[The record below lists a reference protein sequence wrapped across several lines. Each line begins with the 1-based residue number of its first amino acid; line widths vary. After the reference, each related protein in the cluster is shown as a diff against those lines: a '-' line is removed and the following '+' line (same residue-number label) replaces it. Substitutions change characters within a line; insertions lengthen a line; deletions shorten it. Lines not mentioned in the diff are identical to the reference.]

1 MNKLDLA
8 FRSPLLNAAGTL
20 GFTPAKRGP
29 VDLDSFGAFF
39 TNPISR
45 GPRRPAEERAC
56 QGYPGGLLL
65 HTGLP
70 NPGFRAVLRQHAAQ
84 WRAASLAVVV
94 HLIGDQPEDIA
105 WMVRGLESGE
115 NIAGVEIGIPPGA
128 SPDLARMLVQ
138 AAAGELPV
146 IACLPMERA
155 PELAAALARDGGT
168 AAFSLAA
175 PRGCLPGSQK
185 LLRGRMLGPGV
196 FPLAL
201 AAVHELTR
209 LGLPVIGGGGVQQP
223 ADFQAMRAA
232 GALAVQL
239 DLALW
244 QLDGAAGFQAN
255 PRGV

>member
-1 MNKLDLA
+1 MSKLDLA

-20 GFTPAKRGP
+20 GFAPAKRGP
-29 VDLDSFGAFF
+29 VDLDGFGAFF

-45 GPRRPAEERAC
+45 APRRPAEERGC
-56 QGYPGGLLL
+56 LGYPGGLLL

-70 NPGFRAVLRQHAAQ
+70 NPGFRAVLRLHAAQ
-84 WRAASLAVVV
+84 WRSANIPIIV
-94 HLIGDQPEDIA
+94 HLIADQPEEIA
-105 WMVRGLESGE
+105 WMVTGLESGE

-128 SPDLARMLVQ
+128 SADLARGLVQ

-146 IACLPMERA
+146 IACLPLERA
-155 PELAAALARDGGT
+155 PELGAVLTRDAGPT
-168 AAFSLAA
+168 AFSLAA
-175 PRGCLPGSQK
+175 PRGSLPGSQK
-185 LLRGRMLGPGV
+185 LLRGRLLGPGI

-201 AAVHELTR
+201 AAVQELAR
-209 LGLPVIGGGGVQQP
+209 LGLPVIGAGGVQNP

-244 QLDGAAGFQAN
+244 QLDGAARFQVK
-255 PRGV
+255 PRGA